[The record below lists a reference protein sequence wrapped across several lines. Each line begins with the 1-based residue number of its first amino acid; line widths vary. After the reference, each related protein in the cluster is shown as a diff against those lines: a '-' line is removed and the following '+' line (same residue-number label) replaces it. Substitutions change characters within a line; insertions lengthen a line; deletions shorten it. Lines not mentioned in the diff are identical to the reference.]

1 MLFGCYHFICTLTKD
16 TILPSYKGS
25 TIRGIFGRALKKVVC
40 VLKRQECK
48 SCLLRKNCLY
58 AILFDTGNIPPPFV
72 IEPPLADTT
81 HFKKDDIFDFHLIL
95 FGEINKNFPYIV
107 YAFKEAESFGFGK
120 AINNGKK
127 GSLRLKEVRKEG
139 KIIYSDDSQ
148 TIQIKDLYTEL
159 KVPVLRENKTHTTQ
173 LKINLL
179 TPLRLKF
186 RNKLSAELPF
196 HVIIRAVLRRIFTL
210 FSYYGEGKPELDYV
224 GLVRKAESVKIVKSD
239 ISWFD
244 WRRYSF
250 RQDQAMLM
258 GGIVGSITYEG
269 DIGEFVPLIQLCE
282 KLHIGKQTSFGLGK
296 IKLELL

>member
-1 MLFGCYHFICTLTKD
+1 MLFGSYHFVCQLTEDATL
-16 TILPSYKGS
+16 PPYKGS
-25 TIRGIFGRALKKVVC
+25 TIRGIFGRALKKATC
-40 VLKRQECK
+40 VLKKQECK

-72 IEPPLADTT
+72 IEPPLVDTT

-95 FGEINKNFPYIV
+95 FGEINKKLPQIIS
-107 YAFKEAESFGFGK
+107 AFKEAESFGFGK

-127 GSLRLKEVRKEG
+127 GSLRLKEVR
-139 KIIYSDDSQ
+139 
-148 TIQIKDLYTEL
+148 KDLYTEL

-186 RNKLSAELPF
+186 RNKLSVDLPF
-196 HVIIRAVLRRIFTL
+196 HVLIRAVLRRIFTL
-210 FSYYGEGKPELDYV
+210 FSYYGEGEPELDYA
-224 GLVRKAESVKIVKSD
+224 GLVRKAESVKTVKSD

-282 KLHIGKQTSFGLGK
+282 KLHAGKQASFGLGK
-296 IKLELL
+296 IRTEEKERGKIS